1 MRVLKSPVVSVAL
14 RSAKAG
20 AALGLFVLG
29 VAAFGTFGAAGC
41 GTEEEFDLSALP
53 EVTEDDKADK
63 TGSPLVWIRPS
74 AFKLYCFRQP
84 CADKQVV
91 EVNGGATRLIYKYD
105 WRSLKLSAADLDTAE
120 RNAGSYLVYGR
131 YATVKVSGEDMTVLQ
146 MTRAYKPVSATS
158 TDQPTSDSYLGTK
171 APDPTSCTTPPC
183 PVLEATLLN
192 PKGTVAP
199 NQWQALD
206 TSRLGLDKTAEGTLL
221 SDLKAG
227 KAYVS
232 VSAVQ
237 KDTARV
243 SQAFRSL
250 K

>member
-1 MRVLKSPVVSVAL
+1 MRVLKNPVVSVAL
-14 RSAKAG
+14 RSAKVG
-20 AALGLFVLG
+20 AAMGLFVLG
-29 VAAFGTFGAAGC
+29 ISTFGAAGC

-105 WRSLKLSAADLDTAE
+105 WRSLKLSAADLDAAE
-120 RNAGSYLVYGR
+120 RNAGTFLVYGR

-146 MTRAYKPVSATS
+146 MTRAYKPVSTTS

-171 APDPTSCTTPPC
+171 APDPSCTAPC
-183 PVLEATLLN
+183 PVLEGTLLN

-199 NQWQALD
+199 NAWQALD
-206 TSRLGLDKTAEGTLL
+206 TARLGLSKTDEGTLL
-221 SDLKAG
+221 SDLKAS

-232 VSAVQ
+232 VSAVN

-243 SQAFRSL
+243 SQAFRSI